1 MRFKKQNR
9 WRNTSEKRKY
19 ITWRKVVF
27 QLNKGRYGASKHYV
41 CQKCKK
47 KRKTTRTM
55 HAHHHY
61 SWHHFPD
68 KRYDKHNGVVMCIK
82 CHNEF
87 HHKYKYNAIINPK
100 LLSEYLKSG

>member
-1 MRFKKQNR
+1 MDECIICCENFNLTTRKK
-9 WRNTSEKRKY
+9 
-19 ITWRKVVF
+19 I
-27 QLNKGRYGASKHYV
+27 
-41 CQKCKK
+41 KCNFCDVEICLKCNK

-61 SWHHFPD
+61 SWHQFPE

-87 HHKYKYNAIINPK
+87 HHKYKYNAITNPK